1 MASLTDK
8 KKKNLSLSFY
18 KLSCSGKD
26 KTKRGLSDDFLSAH
40 IHVHWTKGMR
50 NTLIR

>member
-1 MASLTDK
+1 MASLTEK
-8 KKKNLSLSFY
+8 EKINLSLSFY

-26 KTKRGLSDDFLSAH
+26 KRGSSDDFLSAH
-40 IHVHWTKGMR
+40 IHVYWTKGMR